1 MDNTVKETWIDK
13 LVDELVDAKNEVVKA
28 KLTADETETLVV
40 MLFNNALLSYNG
52 NGLRLENDAAIFEY
66 LKAIRPDT
74 YNYCLN
80 KLQTE
85 REEERKRL
93 EVLKAANDKNKAK
106 EA

>member
-66 LKAIRPDT
+66 LKAIRPNT
-74 YNYCLN
+74 YNCYLN
-80 KLQTE
+80 KLKTE
-85 REEERKRL
+85 REAE
-93 EVLKAANDKNKAK
+93 LKKLAEAKANDQGEKK